1 MIPLRTKAQS
11 ASTLIPE
18 RPPASTPEGRDALL
32 AAYAYD
38 LVEKRLREGTASS
51 QETVFIL
58 KLGSQREKLEME
70 KLKKENA
77 LLKAKT
83 EAIASEQERSEMYR
97 NAIEAMRRY
106 SAHITDD

>member
-1 MIPLRTKAQS
+1 MPRKAKL
-11 ASTLIPE
+11 AEDLIPE
-18 RPPASTPEGRDALL
+18 RPPAMTPEGRDAMLT
-32 AAYAYD
+32 AYAYD

-51 QETVFIL
+51 QETTFFL

-70 KLKKENA
+70 RLRKENEM
-77 LLKAKT
+77 LQAKT
-83 EAIASEQERSEMYR
+83 KAIERAEMYK

>member
-1 MIPLRTKAQS
+1 MPKRANTSQDVL
-11 ASTLIPE
+11 PE
-18 RPPASTPEGRDALL
+18 RPPAATPEGRVAVLV
-32 AAYAYD
+32 AYATD

-51 QETVFIL
+51 QEVTSIL
-58 KLGSQREKLEME
+58 KLGSQREKLELE
-70 KLKKENA
+70 KLREENR

-83 EAIASEQERSEMYR
+83 EAIESEAERAEMYK

>member
-1 MIPLRTKAQS
+1 MKGSRKIAGDIL
-11 ASTLIPE
+11 PE
-18 RPPASTPEGRDALL
+18 HPPAMTPEGREARLI
-32 AAYAYD
+32 AYAYD

-51 QETVFIL
+51 QETTFFL
-58 KLGSQREKLEME
+58 NRGTQRERLELE

-77 LLKAKT
+77 LLTAKT
-83 EAIASEQERSEMYR
+83 EAIDSAKEQAEMYR